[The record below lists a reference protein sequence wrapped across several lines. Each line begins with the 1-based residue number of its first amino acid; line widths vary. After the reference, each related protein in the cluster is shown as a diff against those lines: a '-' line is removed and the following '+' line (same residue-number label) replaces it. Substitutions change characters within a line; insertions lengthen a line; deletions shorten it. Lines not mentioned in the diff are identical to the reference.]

1 MYVLSFSPLSRF
13 QRSLSKSPWLTNTQP
28 IRPGPQEAPQGRGDM
43 APHTR
48 PLTRELL
55 PGPLLPMAEDTQVRA
70 PRPWVVMAPRPPGL
84 EATAPPL
91 PQPEATA
98 LPRHLLA
105 EEAALTPTVAQEA
118 AQVAG
123 TGEAEVAVEAE
134 GAMVGVVEVTAEDV
148 TAMEVV
154 MGVEEEVM
162 EEGEE
167 ATVDEEEEAV
177 MVVAAMRRFS
187 QTIRSSSKAC
197 PLMLR
202 RRTSRNSLGPSV

>member
-13 QRSLSKSPWLTNTQP
+13 QRSLSVTPWLTNTQP
-28 IRPGPQEAPQGRGDM
+28 IRPGPQGAPQGRGERGDM

-91 PQPEATA
+91 PQPETTA

-123 TGEAEVAVEAE
+123 TGEA
-134 GAMVGVVEVTAEDV
+134 
-148 TAMEVV
+148 
-154 MGVEEEVM
+154 
-162 EEGEE
+162 
-167 ATVDEEEEAV
+167 
-177 MVVAAMRRFS
+177 
-187 QTIRSSSKAC
+187 
-197 PLMLR
+197 
-202 RRTSRNSLGPSV
+202 